1 MQQNYQM
8 HCLPY
13 RSNNSGGSVGSN
25 KKELHNGEYINLYSQ
40 KGVCPARLPF
50 AGLMLAKKVGRL
62 TRWPASGTKINK
74 KRLLF
79 KTWYSNREAGRELA
93 WLCHEHFCN

>member
-1 MQQNYQM
+1 MQQNYQV

-13 RSNNSGGSVGSN
+13 RSNNSGSSNGGGGVSSN

-50 AGLMLAKKVGRL
+50 TGLMLAKKVGRL

-74 KRLLF
+74 MS
-79 KTWYSNREAGRELA
+79 YV
-93 WLCHEHFCN
+93 